1 MQVPTSLRP
10 WPRDKPLRASVNN
23 FGYGGTNA
31 HVILESI
38 EPFKGL
44 NGHANGVHQHENGQ
58 ALIAEPESRVYVLSA
73 KDSSATRDIASETAA
88 YIRRTTAS
96 DLAPSPADLAYTL
109 TQRKTLFP
117 WVAAVRASSLAELAD
132 QLESKALEV
141 NHATKRPR
149 LGFVFNGQGAQ
160 WHAMGRELID
170 AYPVFGSAI
179 RQADEILRG
188 FGANWSLQGAWLYR
202 QEFRNSDMY

>member
-10 WPRDKPLRASVNN
+10 WPTDKPLRASVNN

-31 HVILESI
+31 HVILESL
-38 EPFKGL
+38 EPFRGL
-44 NGHANGVHQHENGQ
+44 NGHANGVQQHENGQ
-58 ALIAEPESRVYVLSA
+58 ALISEPESRVYVLSA
-73 KDSSATRDIASETAA
+73 KDSATTRDIASETAA

-96 DLAPSPADLAYTL
+96 DSAPSPADLAYTL

-117 WVAAVRASSLAELAD
+117 WVAAVRADSLTELAD

-141 NHATKRPR
+141 NHATKRSR

-160 WHAMGRELID
+160 WHAMGRELIN
-170 AYPVFGSAI
+170 AYPVFGSSI
-179 RQADEILRG
+179 RRADEILRD
-188 FGANWSLQGAWLYR
+188 FGANWSLQGA
-202 QEFRNSDMY
+202 